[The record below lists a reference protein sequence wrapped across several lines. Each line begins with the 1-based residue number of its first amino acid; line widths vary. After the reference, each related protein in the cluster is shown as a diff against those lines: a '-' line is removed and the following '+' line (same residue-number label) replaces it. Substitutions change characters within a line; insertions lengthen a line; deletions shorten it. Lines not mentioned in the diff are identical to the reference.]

1 MSTENSFSKQVD
13 DVLNGSF
20 PFYSALKVCDTPQ
33 ILLDVGCEQ
42 LPMLYTQ
49 KHLKN
54 AIKSNSNKQ
63 HFHGLDIEQIKKLP
77 ELIENPTM
85 VYDSLSRNDSIVMVT
100 TEFDK
105 SNNPIVVSVK
115 PNGMGKYE
123 LETMESNFITSVH
136 GRENFIQQIKNAAE
150 QDKIL
155 FCDKEKSQEMF
166 ERWGLQLS
174 ELTNTLDFNIII
186 HKSNNIVNRVSE
198 KTDDRFKKYE
208 DIDYKVVHMSLSD
221 AVSAVE
227 NEKVQDNLLFSVI
240 SFSNDNNTT
249 RFMSAEPFEFDLE
262 ERYLEY
268 LELANLSVGDKVT
281 IEKKIYCT
289 SPDNEI
295 TSLREA
301 TGFELT
307 DIKLNLS
314 DVLTK
319 SQKMSEDSKDVI
331 VSEESLKKNQNNEYG
346 TFSIYQLE
354 NRHPSTFEPYDR
366 LKAEPNI
373 DDYRFIYLS
382 NLESGT
388 SLENIYYRFN
398 QEHPAD
404 YRGRPLSVSDVVVTN
419 IAGEKKAY
427 YCDRFGFKELENSFF
442 NHKNL
447 SNSDEIDKL
456 INQID
461 TNSKKTK
468 KI

>member
-1 MSTENSFSKQVD
+1 
-13 DVLNGSF
+13 
-20 PFYSALKVCDTPQ
+20 
-33 ILLDVGCEQ
+33 
-42 LPMLYTQ
+42 
-49 KHLKN
+49 
-54 AIKSNSNKQ
+54 
-63 HFHGLDIEQIKKLP
+63 
-77 ELIENPTM
+77 
-85 VYDSLSRNDSIVMVT
+85 
-100 TEFDK
+100 
-105 SNNPIVVSVK
+105 
-115 PNGMGKYE
+115 
-123 LETMESNFITSVH
+123 
-136 GRENFIQQIKNAAE
+136 
-150 QDKIL
+150 
-155 FCDKEKSQEMF
+155 MF